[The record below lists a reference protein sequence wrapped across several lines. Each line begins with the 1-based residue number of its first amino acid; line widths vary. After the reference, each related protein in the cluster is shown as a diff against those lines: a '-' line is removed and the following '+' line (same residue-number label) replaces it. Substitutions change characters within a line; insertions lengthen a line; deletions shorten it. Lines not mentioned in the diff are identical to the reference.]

1 MSSNLK
7 KSASTI
13 TIRSYRH
20 ETDQRVTESLYK
32 SKFISTPTKNRSTI
46 SLESKRTPVKISTY
60 KSEKAYSD
68 QLQKQRHELDVAI
81 LSSMLSSK
89 LSMNKS
95 IFWYIYQCFLM
106 NYSALVMASWVF
118 SWMLLEGR
126 CWWELI
132 Y

>member
-20 ETDQRVTESLYK
+20 ETDQRVTESLYQ

-89 LSMNKS
+89 LSMSKS
-95 IFWYIYQCFLM
+95 IF
-106 NYSALVMASWVF
+106 
-118 SWMLLEGR
+118 
-126 CWWELI
+126 
-132 Y
+132 